1 MHSWVSATNDAAAL
15 LPTASASLRGA
26 IAPTLACFVALG
38 RFVVANAMEAEDK
51 AACRELP
58 HHVER
63 TAGFGRMEVLC
74 PLDRP
79 QEIGLETHWRC
90 ADDDR
95 AWHRGHR
102 YRELHRGILKGLI
115 LFGGETCLGEFEVV
129 CE

>member
-1 MHSWVSATNDAAAL
+1 MYRLVSATHDAAAL

-51 AACRELP
+51 AALGGLP
-58 HHVER
+58 HPVD
-63 TAGFGRMEVLC
+63 LW
-74 PLDRP
+74 
-79 QEIGLETHWRC
+79 LETHWRC
-90 ADDDR
+90 AVDDR
-95 AWHRGHR
+95 AWHLNHR